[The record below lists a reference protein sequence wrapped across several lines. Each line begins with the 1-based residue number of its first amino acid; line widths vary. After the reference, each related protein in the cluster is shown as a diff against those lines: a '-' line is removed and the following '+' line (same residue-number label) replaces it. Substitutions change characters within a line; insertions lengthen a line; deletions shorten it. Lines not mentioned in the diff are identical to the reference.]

1 MRTLGLSLLLLA
13 LLPGCTVFFGDDDSS
28 GDSCSAPVP
37 PSNAG
42 ADGVALPPQ
51 SGGLRNPTF
60 GDCEF
65 FGCGGGGGVLD
76 SSGSPPASPRAAPTD
91 LPDWGICGSPC
102 EMLDED
108 SCRLADACRAIY
120 VDPCAGSNI
129 PCVRVEFSK
138 CWPTAPSGPV
148 RGSECVGL
156 DAQEC
161 SRHDDCVAVHFTDA
175 NGQPAAFLGCQNEIA
190 PAPSCGAL
198 SESDCISR
206 SDCAP
211 IYQGAD
217 CSCTPMGCTCN
228 QQFFVSCVEGGSSA
242 DLACGPY
249 DCRSSEYCEHGTGGA
264 VPGVDNYACKPL
276 PAACSADSTC
286 ACLASEPCAAQC
298 EQAATG
304 FTLTC
309 LYP

>member
-1 MRTLGLSLLLLA
+1 MRTLGVTLFLCA
-13 LLPGCTVFFGDDDSS
+13 LLPGCSVFYGDDDDT
-28 GDSCSAPVP
+28 GDDCMSPTPGGTTAPGDGIGFP
-37 PSNAG
+37 AG
-42 ADGVALPPQ
+42 G
-51 SGGLRNPTF
+51 GGLRNPTY
-60 GDCEF
+60 GTCEF
-65 FGCGGGGGVLD
+65 FGCNGGGLEGV
-76 SSGSPPASPRAAPTD
+76 GSAPSSPRAATD
-91 LPDWGICGSPC
+91 APDWGVCGSPC

-108 SCRLADACRAIY
+108 SCRRADACRAIY
-120 VDPCAGSNI
+120 VDSCAGSGI
-129 PCVRVEFSK
+129 PCVRVDFSK

-161 SRHDDCVAVHFTDA
+161 SRHDDCVAVHFTDT
-175 NGQPAAFLGCQNEIA
+175 NGQPSTFLGCQNEIA

-217 CSCTPMGCTCN
+217 CTCTPMGCTCN
-228 QQFFVSCVEGGSSA
+228 QQFFVSCVEGGASA
-242 DLACGPY
+242 DLVCGPY
-249 DCRSSEYCEHGTGGA
+249 DCRADEYCEHGTGGA
-264 VPGVDNYACKPL
+264 PPGVDNYACKPL
-276 PAACSADSTC
+276 PAACTAGSGC
-286 ACLASEPCAAQC
+286 ECLASEPCATQC
-298 EQAATG
+298 EAGANG